1 MRDTTL
7 LQLALALTPPWT
19 VSRSDF
25 DPKVR
30 IPTQG
35 GHRFRFD
42 RGHPTDLMAATIPI

>member
-25 DPKVR
+25 ELIK
-30 IPTQG
+30 G
-35 GHRFRFD
+35 GRGVGGERLVARQDERLD
-42 RGHPTDLMAATIPI
+42 RKSVV